1 MKAMLFIGTGDIKVD
16 TTTFRYNRVGV
27 GVHIVPSLC
36 LWERIN
42 RI

>member
-1 MKAMLFIGTGDIKVD
+1 MKATLFIGTGDIKVD

-27 GVHIVPSLC
+27 DIAPSLC